1 MKQGKLNQLIEYHQ
15 QFLKKDNPTSEKMRL
30 EFYGKRFTELSF
42 EEKNLTESYFNTCI
56 FDHSLFND
64 ADLRSANFE
73 NCLFNHCVFNRTNF
87 ALTRFYECTF
97 KECAVRDS
105 DLNDAVISD
114 SMYFALD
121 VISSENKKGYCS
133 CIPMTCPS
141 EGSFIGWKKVIFD
154 APHSLIQ
161 DFLKPTLFNCYAPER
176 HEALIKLR
184 IPEEAK
190 RSSATGRKCRCEFAE
205 VLSIE
210 DLTAGIYLD
219 SVTNKRNTVYKPVQ
233 TVYAVGEMVYPDDF
247 DENRWH
253 ECTNGIHFFITKQ
266 EAIDYG
272 R

>member
-1 MKQGKLNQLIEYHQ
+1 MKQGKLNTLVEYHQ

-30 EFYGKRFTELSF
+30 ELHGKRFAWLSF
-42 EEKNLTESYFNTCI
+42 EEMNLSDSYFEICI
-56 FDHSLFND
+56 FDNSSFND
-64 ADLRSANFE
+64 ANLSDAIFE
-73 NCLFNHCVFNRTNF
+73 HCVFNHCVFCRTNF
-87 ALTRFYECTF
+87 KSTRFNECMFIECTI
-97 KECAVRDS
+97 VDS
-105 DLNDAVISD
+105 DLNDAVIPD
-114 SMYFALD
+114 SMYRYLD
-121 VISSENKKGYCS
+121 IKSRDNKEGYCS
-133 CIPMTCPS
+133 CIPIACPS
-141 EGSFIGWKKVIFD
+141 EGSFIGWKKVIFEVPRMHIPN
-154 APHSLIQ
+154 A
-161 DFLKPTLFNCYAPER
+161 FYPTISNMYVPER

-210 DLTAGIYLD
+210 DLTDGVFLK
-219 SVTNKRNTVYKPVQ
+219 SVTNKRNTALKPVL
-233 TVYAVGEMVYPDDF
+233 TVYEVGKMVYPDDF